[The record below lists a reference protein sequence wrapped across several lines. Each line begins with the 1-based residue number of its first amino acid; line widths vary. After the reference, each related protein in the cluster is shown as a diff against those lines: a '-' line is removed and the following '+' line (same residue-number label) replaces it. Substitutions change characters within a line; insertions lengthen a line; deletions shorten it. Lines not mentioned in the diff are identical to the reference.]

1 MGIPTTNHR
10 DGKALKQPVQGLLS
24 ASVIDFVMAV
34 ALRNLNN
41 FKINFRTIK
50 LLCVMV

>member
-24 ASVIDFVMAV
+24 ASVID
-34 ALRNLNN
+34 LRNGSGFNELEQFQN
-41 FKINFRTIK
+41 
-50 LLCVMV
+50 